1 MCRVWTADE
10 LDQMR
15 RSLAPAIIVCLIMC
29 TGSLA
34 RAQNWQFWPEF
45 DAYIPVAP
53 ATQLNPFTN
62 LTQSRDT
69 SYRQIEVGTY
79 VDWRVA
85 SYLVLGGGYSYLYSP
100 DAHSENEDRAM
111 AEGTLGVHL
120 LPELHLED
128 RNRFEFRW
136 VGGVYSTRYR
146 NRLRLGR
153 LLAFDHNHP
162 VTPYVEVEIYYEFN
176 KEAITKIQPQIGAV
190 LELTHSLTL
199 DGAYVHQNDRSGS
212 LNNVNAIELTVRLY
226 TGGNAK

>member
-1 MCRVWTADE
+1 MA
-10 LDQMR
+10 
-15 RSLAPAIIVCLIMC
+15 CLVLFS
-29 TGSLA
+29 GNVA
-34 RAQNWQFWPEF
+34 RAQTWEFWPEF

-62 LTQSRDT
+62 ITQSRDT

-79 VDWRVA
+79 IDWRVA

-100 DAHSENEDRAM
+100 DAHSKNEDRAM
-111 AEGTLGVHL
+111 VEGTPEIHL
-120 LPELHLED
+120 PADFHVLD

-146 NRLRLGR
+146 NRLRLERPVG
-153 LLAFDHNHP
+153 FDHDRT
-162 VTPYVEVEIYYEFN
+162 VTPYVELEIYYTFN
-176 KEAITKIQPQIGAV
+176 TASISKVQTQIGAV
-190 LELTHSLTL
+190 WELSHSVTL
-199 DGAYVHQNDRSGS
+199 DGAYVHQNDQTGS

>member
-1 MCRVWTADE
+1 
-10 LDQMR
+10 MR
-15 RSLAPAIIVCLIMC
+15 RAVGPALMACLV
-29 TGSLA
+29 GFSGNVA
-34 RAQNWQFWPEF
+34 GAQNWQFWPEF
-45 DAYIPVAP
+45 DAYIPVAR

-62 LTQSRDT
+62 ITQSRDT
-69 SYRQIEVGTY
+69 SYKQIEVGTY

-111 AEGTLGVHL
+111 VEGTLGVYL
-120 LPELHLED
+120 LSALHVED

-153 LLAFDHNHP
+153 LLAFDPNHP
-162 VTPYVEVEIYYEFN
+162 VTPYVEVEIYYQFS
-176 KEAITKIQPQIGAV
+176 KASITRVQPQIGVV
-190 LELTHSLTL
+190 LELSHHVTL
-199 DGAYVHQNDRSGS
+199 DAAYVHQNDQTGS